1 MRTIVRRR
9 WSWNRD
15 KRRGLL
21 GMSAAARGQENRKQ
35 ESESHR
41 VPQEQIK
48 SRRRLTRA
56 VDNSEPSAGN
66 MKEPL
71 FMQLAIPISR
81 EGDPLFRQVYSGV
94 RQAILSGALR
104 PGERLPSTRD
114 LADQLGLS
122 RTVVLL
128 AYDHLLAEGFVTG
141 QAGAGTFVSAG
152 MSRNMAPGTRGLARM
167 QLSRFGKVVSESI
180 AIVNTPLPRPKAPRY
195 NFIYGRSDLTTFPF
209 AVWRRLLARQARKGS
224 TKQFDYGPALGNAE
238 LRAAICAHL
247 RRSRAVVCEPEEV
260 IIVNGSQQALDLVIR
275 VLVDPGDAVAL
286 EDPHYD
292 GIRGALRAAGARLR
306 GVPVDREGLD
316 PARLPDDARLVFVT
330 PSHQFPTGAI
340 LSLERRLALL
350 DWARRENAV
359 IVEDDYDGEFHYAG
373 RPVESL
379 QGLDCEGRIVYIGT
393 FSRTVF
399 PSMRI
404 GYVIAPKSLI
414 PALTAAKWVSDL
426 HSASLEQQTLANFI
440 TGGMYERHL
449 RRLRK
454 KNTARRSAL
463 LESVANYLG
472 DRVEVTG
479 DGAGAQVVLWPRK
492 KVVEQEVVEA
502 AALRGVGIY
511 GMAHCW
517 LGRPA
522 RPALIL
528 GYACL
533 SEQEIR
539 EGIRLLASIL

>member
-1 MRTIVRRR
+1 
-9 WSWNRD
+9 
-15 KRRGLL
+15 
-21 GMSAAARGQENRKQ
+21 
-35 ESESHR
+35 
-41 VPQEQIK
+41 
-48 SRRRLTRA
+48 
-56 VDNSEPSAGN
+56 
-66 MKEPL
+66 
-71 FMQLAIPISR
+71 MQLAIPISR
-81 EGDPLFRQVYSGV
+81 KGDPLFRQVYSGV

-114 LADQLGLS
+114 LAEQLGLS

-141 QAGAGTFVSAG
+141 RAGAGTFVSAE
-152 MSRNMAPGTRGLARM
+152 MSHNVAPGIGGLARM

-224 TKQFDYGPALGNAE
+224 TKQFDYGSALGNAE

-247 RRSRAVVCEPEEV
+247 RRSRAVVCEPEQV

-275 VLVDPGDAVAL
+275 VLVDPGDTVAL
-286 EDPHYD
+286 EDPQYD

-350 DWARRENAV
+350 DWARRESAV

-379 QGLDCEGRIVYIGT
+379 QGLDREGRIVYIGT

-404 GYVIAPKSLI
+404 GYVIAPKSLV

-440 TGGMYERHL
+440 AGGMYERHL

-522 RPALIL
+522 RPAFIL

-539 EGIRLLASIL
+539 EGIRFLGSIL